1 MWVKRARSDGED
13 SPARAAS
20 TVIRGGLGLR
30 GRILAI
36 YAGLALFHVLAW
48 TCCLATFHSQPFLFG
63 AAVIAYTLGLRH
75 GVDADHLAAIDNVT
89 RRQMQN
95 GRRPVTLGL
104 FFALGHSTVVTA
116 AFVAIALLASSLEGP
131 LRDLR
136 AFGAVLGT
144 SVSAGF
150 LLAIGVANAVVFL
163 GVYRA
168 FKRARCGEA
177 VDADDLDGLLARR
190 GLLGRLFRPVFALV
204 SKSWH
209 MYPVGFL
216 FGLGFDTASEIAVLG
231 LSATAAI
238 HGLPIWSL
246 LVFPAVFTAGMTLVD
261 TSDNILMVG
270 AYGWAFV
277 KPLRKLY
284 YNMTITLVSVVIAL
298 IIGGLEALGAVG
310 ASLGLS
316 SGFWGAVEALNNNF
330 SALGYVIVVV
340 FVASWAVSAIIYRV
354 GRFDEVAAPATV
366 DIAAVAR

>member
-1 MWVKRARSDGED
+1 V
-13 SPARAAS
+13 
-20 TVIRGGLGLR
+20 GLR
-30 GRILAI
+30 GRILAV
-36 YAGLALFHVLAW
+36 YAGLALFHVAVW
-48 TCCLATFHSQPFLFG
+48 TCCLAAFHAQPVLFG
-63 AAVIAYTLGLRH
+63 AAVLAYTLGLRH

-89 RRQMQN
+89 RRQMQE
-95 GRRPVTLGL
+95 GRRPVTVGL

-131 LRDLR
+131 LRNFR
-136 AFGAVLGT
+136 ALGAVLGT
-144 SVSAGF
+144 GVSAAF
-150 LLAIGVANAVVFL
+150 LLAIGMANAAVFV

-168 FKRARCGEA
+168 FRRARNGEA
-177 VDADDLDGLLARR
+177 IDADDLDGLLAKR

-204 SKSWH
+204 GESWH

-231 LSATAAI
+231 LSAAAAI

-246 LVFPAVFTAGMTLVD
+246 LVFPALFTAGMTLID

-277 KPLRKLY
+277 KPMRKLY

-298 IIGGLEALGAVG
+298 VVGGLEALGAVG
-310 ASLGLS
+310 AALDLK
-316 SGFWGAVEALNNNF
+316 SGIWGAVEALNSNF
-330 SALGYVIVVV
+330 TALGYMIVVV

-354 GRFDEVAAPATV
+354 KRFDEVKAACAGVPV
-366 DIAAVAR
+366 PGR